1 MFEVAQVN
9 VMTIVASYK
18 TARDKVLCAILLGIL
33 GSLAPSY
40 VVAQSTSAP
49 SASKLPDSATKAKN
63 NAARSAARTQLDGC
77 LTTSD
82 GLMPKLTLFHS
93 GKIYRLEARSTLLSD
108 NPLLFA
114 NNKNALVHVTGHLGP
129 GSDIYDPDH
138 SPVFVVDTMEKLA
151 TTCDVKVSLTE
162 LRKQSAKEK
171 AASASTSSAAASRIK
186 PAVVVDMTGSLL
198 VFEPAIIKV
207 KAGQT
212 VMWKNS
218 SREVHTV
225 TADDRRAVDAKDVE
239 LPKGA
244 ERFDSGFLNP
254 GRTFEQTFRTPGI
267 YRYVCTLHEAQR
279 MIGQIIVKP

>member
-1 MFEVAQVN
+1 MK
-9 VMTIVASYK
+9 IVASYK
-18 TARDKVLCAILLGIL
+18 RAAEKILCAFLLCML
-33 GSLAPSY
+33 GSLAPNC
-40 VVAQSTSAP
+40 VVAQSTSSP
-49 SASKLPDSATKAKN
+49 TASEHDVATKPKKDK
-63 NAARSAARTQLDGC
+63 ARSAARAPLDGC

-82 GLMPKLTLFHS
+82 GLMPKLTLFRS
-93 GKIYRLEARSTLLSD
+93 DKIYRLEARSMLLTE

-114 NNKNALVHVTGHLGP
+114 NNKNALVRVTGHLGP
-129 GSDIYDPDH
+129 GPDIYDPDH
-138 SPVFVVDTMEKLA
+138 SPVFVVDTMEMLA
-151 TTCDVKVSLTE
+151 TTCDVKVSLTQ
-162 LRKQSAKEK
+162 LRKQLTKEK
-171 AASASTSSAAASRIK
+171 AAPASTSSAAANRIK

-198 VFEPAIIKV
+198 VFEPASIKV

-244 ERFDSGFLNP
+244 KRFDSGFLNP
-254 GRTFEQTFRTPGI
+254 GQTYEQTFRTPGT
-267 YRYVCTLHEAQR
+267 YRYVCTLHEAQH